1 MDQQEAALSMPA
13 LVTGFLS
20 LSLLLG
26 GLQLVLISL
35 LLLLW
40 LVGDGVE
47 S

>member
-20 LSLLLG
+20 LSFLLG

-35 LLLLW
+35 LLLW

-47 S
+47 I

>member
-1 MDQQEAALSMPA
+1 MPA

-20 LSLLLG
+20 LSFLFVG

-35 LLLLW
+35 LLLWLW